1 MAVIRQTDMASS
13 IEDLLLDDGGLPNIA
28 LHLGGFN
35 IFEAI
40 GHTRSEARH
49 SDFLAFLIDPNGTHD
64 LRTEFLKRFVV
75 DIVEPMQPEI
85 RPLSLSDI
93 LLTDFN
99 NCQVLREYHRID
111 ILCIDETHRFL
122 LAIENKIESGE
133 HSNQLNR
140 YSSFLKTEYPEFRRI
155 LAYLTPE
162 NDKPSDNSWAPVSY
176 SNILSIV
183 EKLARTH
190 RDRLSNAVIMALDHY
205 AHILRRHIVTDEEL
219 VNVARTVYRKHKA
232 ALDFIFEQIPDD
244 RLEISEFAKN
254 IASKDNRIEVV
265 PSSKSYIRFFP
276 KEWEGIPVFNATP
289 TSQWTKTGHSL
300 LFEIKNL
307 DNSIRMTIVIGPTK
321 EHYQRQKIFEYCR
334 DSRKLFR
341 NIGTNVSPMYTQIY
355 SKIMV
360 NKRTL
365 DTQPIEKIKHQLQQ
379 KFQGFM
385 DGEFGDIVDAM
396 LEEFGPN

>member
-1 MAVIRQTDMASS
+1 MASAL
-13 IEDLLLDDGGLPNIA
+13 EELLLDDSGLPNIA

-49 SDFLAFLIDPNGTHD
+49 SDFLAFLIDPNETHD
-64 LRTEFLKRFVV
+64 LRTEFLKRLVV
-75 DIVEPMQPEI
+75 DIVEPIQPEL

-93 LLTDFN
+93 LLADFN
-99 NCQVLREYHRID
+99 SCQVLREYHRID
-111 ILCIDETHRFL
+111 ILCIDEPHRFL
-122 LAIENKIESGE
+122 LAIENKIESRE
-133 HSNQLNR
+133 HSDQLNR
-140 YSSFLKTEYPEFRRI
+140 YSSFLKTEYPEYRRI

-183 EKLARTH
+183 EKLTRTH
-190 RDRLSNAVIMALDHY
+190 RDRLSNAVIIALDHY
-205 AHILRRHIVTDEEL
+205 AHMLRRHIVTDEEL

-254 IASKDNRIEVV
+254 IASKDSRIKVV

-276 KEWEGIPVFNATP
+276 KDWEKIPLFKTTP
-289 TSQWTKTGHSL
+289 KNQWTKTRHSL

-307 DNSIRMTIVIGPTK
+307 ENSIRMTIVIGPTE
-321 EHYQRQKIFEYCR
+321 EHYQRHKIFEHCR
-334 DSRKLFR
+334 NNRQLFR
-341 NIGTNVSPMYTQIY
+341 NIRTEVSREFTQVY

-365 DTQPIEKIKHQLQQ
+365 HTQPIEKIKHQLQK

-385 DGEFGDIVDAM
+385 DSEFGDIVDAM
-396 LEEFGPN
+396 SEEFGPS